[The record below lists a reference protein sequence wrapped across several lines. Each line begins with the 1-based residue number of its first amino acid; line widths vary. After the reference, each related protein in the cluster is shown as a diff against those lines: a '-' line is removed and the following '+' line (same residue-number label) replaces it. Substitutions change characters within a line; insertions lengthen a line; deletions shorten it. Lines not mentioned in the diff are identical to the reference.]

1 MTEQMSRRRFLSRS
15 ALLAAVAASPTLLS
29 ACGGGEGG
37 AAAEGGGTAPADG
50 GGAPAADVLAQ
61 AREQGFIRVGF
72 ANEAPYGFADE
83 SGNLT
88 GEAPTVAR
96 EVMNRLDVPEIDGV
110 LTEFGSL
117 IPGLQARRFDII
129 AAGMFITPERCA
141 EVIFSDPS
149 YCAPQAFLVKEGNPL
164 GLTDYESVAANP
176 DVRLGVLTGA
186 VEGDQA
192 RAAGVSDDQIN
203 TFGDPPSLLE
213 ALQADRIDAVA
224 LTTISLNDLR
234 NTAGEGAGVEVTE
247 PFVAVVDGEEQLGC
261 GGFAFRPEDEAL
273 RDAFN
278 EVLNEMKDAGE
289 IEPLVEE
296 FGFAE
301 AAQTAEGVTADELCG
316 GASEEAA
323 SSASEEAVSGTSEEA
338 VSE

>member
-1 MTEQMSRRRFLSRS
+1 MTEQLSRRRFLSRS

-29 ACGGGEGG
+29 ACGGGDGG
-37 AAAEGGGTAPADG
+37 AAAEGDATAPANGDG
-50 GGAPAADVLAQ
+50 AADADVLAQ
-61 AREQGFIRVGF
+61 AQEQGFIRVGF

-83 SGNLT
+83 AGNLT
-88 GEAPTVAR
+88 GEAPAVGR
-96 EVMNRLDVPEIDGV
+96 EVMSRLEVSEIDGV

-149 YCAPQAFLVKEGNPL
+149 YCAPQAFLVTEGNPL
-164 GLTDYESVAANP
+164 GLTDYESVAANS

-203 TFGDPPSLLE
+203 TLGDPPSLLE

-224 LTTISLNDLR
+224 LTTISLNDLAE
-234 NTAGEGAGVEVTE
+234 TAGGGVEVTE
-247 PFVAVVDGEEQLGC
+247 PFIAVIDGEEQLGC
-261 GGFAFRPEDEAL
+261 GGFAFRPEDTAL

-278 EVLNEMKDAGE
+278 EVLNEMKEGDE
-289 IEPLVEE
+289 IVPIVEE

-301 AAQTAEGVTADELCG
+301 AAETAEGVTADELCG
-316 GASEEAA
+316 EAEE
-323 SSASEEAVSGTSEEA
+323 SAS
-338 VSE
+338 

>member
-1 MTEQMSRRRFLSRS
+1 MTDRLSRRRFLSRS
-15 ALLAAVAASPTLLS
+15 ALLGAAVVASPTLLA
-29 ACGGGEGG
+29 ACGGDGGSASEGG
-37 AAAEGGGTAPADG
+37 SAAATAGGGGDA
-50 GGAPAADVLAQ
+50 AADVLAQ
-61 AREQGFIRVGF
+61 AQEQGFIRVGF

-83 SGNLT
+83 AGNLT
-88 GEAPTVAR
+88 GEAPAVGREIMSRLNVA
-96 EVMNRLDVPEIDGV
+96 EIDGV

-117 IPGLQARRFDII
+117 IPGLQARRFDVI

-149 YCAPQAFLVKEGNPL
+149 YCAPQAFLVAEGNPL

-192 RAAGVSDDQIN
+192 RAAGVTDDQLN
-203 TFGDPPSLLE
+203 TLGDPPSLLE

-224 LTTISLNDLR
+224 LTTISLNDLAE
-234 NTAGEGAGVEVTE
+234 TAGGGVEVTE
-247 PFVAVVDGEEQLGC
+247 PFIAVIDGEEQLGC
-261 GGFAFRPEDEAL
+261 GGFAFRPEDVAL

-278 EVLNEMKDAGE
+278 EVLNEMKSAGE
-289 IEPLVEE
+289 VEPLVEE

-301 AAQTAEGVTADELCG
+301 AAQAAGDVTADELCG
-316 GASEEAA
+316 TASET
-323 SSASEEAVSGTSEEA
+323 ASE
-338 VSE
+338 

>member
-1 MTEQMSRRRFLSRS
+1 MTEQLSRRRFLSRS
-15 ALLAAVAASPTLLS
+15 ALLGAAVAASPTLLS
-29 ACGGGEGG
+29 ACGGGDGG
-37 AAAEGGGTAPADG
+37 AAAEGDASAPANG
-50 GGAPAADVLAQ
+50 GGAADADVLAQ
-61 AREQGFIRVGF
+61 AQEQGFIRVGF

-83 SGNLT
+83 AGNLT
-88 GEAPTVAR
+88 GEAPAVGR
-96 EVMNRLDVPEIDGV
+96 EVMSRLEVPEIDGV

-117 IPGLQARRFDII
+117 IPGLQARRFDVI

-149 YCAPQAFLVKEGNPL
+149 YCAPQAFLVTEGNPL

-203 TFGDPPSLLE
+203 TLGDPPSLLE

-224 LTTISLNDLR
+224 LTTISLNDLAE
-234 NTAGEGAGVEVTE
+234 TAGGGVEVTE
-247 PFVAVVDGEEQLGC
+247 PFIAVIDGEEQLGC
-261 GGFAFRPEDEAL
+261 GGFAFRPEDTAL

-278 EVLNEMKDAGE
+278 EVLNEMKEGDE
-289 IEPLVEE
+289 VVPIVEE

-301 AAQTAEGVTADELCG
+301 AAETAEGVTADELCG
-316 GASEEAA
+316 EAEE
-323 SSASEEAVSGTSEEA
+323 SAS
-338 VSE
+338 

>member
-1 MTEQMSRRRFLSRS
+1 MTEQFSRRRFLSRS

-29 ACGGGEGG
+29 ACGGGDGG
-37 AAAEGGGTAPADG
+37 AAAEGDATAPANGDG
-50 GGAPAADVLAQ
+50 AADADVLAQ
-61 AREQGFIRVGF
+61 AQEQGFIRVGF

-83 SGNLT
+83 AGNLT
-88 GEAPTVAR
+88 GEAPAVGR
-96 EVMNRLDVPEIDGV
+96 EVMSRLEVPEIDGV

-149 YCAPQAFLVKEGNPL
+149 YCAPQAFLVAEGNPL
-164 GLTDYESVAANP
+164 GLTDYESVAANS

-203 TFGDPPSLLE
+203 TLGDPPSLLE

-224 LTTISLNDLR
+224 LTTISLNDLAE
-234 NTAGEGAGVEVTE
+234 TAGGGVEVTE
-247 PFVAVVDGEEQLGC
+247 PFIAVIDGEEQLGC
-261 GGFAFRPEDEAL
+261 GGFAFRPEDTAL

-278 EVLNEMKDAGE
+278 EVLNEMKEGDE
-289 IEPLVEE
+289 IVPIVEE

-301 AAQTAEGVTADELCG
+301 AAETAEGVTADELCG
-316 GASEEAA
+316 EAEE
-323 SSASEEAVSGTSEEA
+323 SAS
-338 VSE
+338 